1 MVSLN
6 DVDLSKVE
14 PKKTFAPIPVGDYLA
29 TIAETKREAMQSGNG
44 DKLSLTFVILE
55 APNGNGEFVG
65 RRLWESLN
73 LWHNNPESSKIAWSE
88 MAAISQ
94 ACGKA
99 TLQDSSELHDTPLII
114 RVGIKLDM
122 NGEQKNVIRDFKK
135 KTTGVDITPPAVT
148 TESESAKPAYQK

>member
-1 MVSLN
+1 MVNLN

-14 PKKTFAPIPVGDYLA
+14 PKKRFGPLPVGNYLA
-29 TIAETKREAMQSGNG
+29 TIAETKREPMRSGNG
-44 DKLSLTFVILE
+44 DKLELTFVILE
-55 APNGNGEFVG
+55 ASTGNGEFVG

-73 LWHNNPESSKIAWSE
+73 LWHNNPETSKIAWSE

-114 RVGIKLDM
+114 RVGIKLDQ
-122 NGEQKNVIRDFKK
+122 NGEQKNTIRDFKK
-135 KTTGVDITPPAVT
+135 KSTGVEVVPPSVVAVGA
-148 TESESAKPAYQK
+148 EAKPAYLK